1 MPASTE
7 FTMSPAVAHTG
18 PPAGGAPLEDVVAA
32 TAVAAAAIAFLLVV
46 AILYR
51 RGGSKPLRRLVGFA
65 SRVSGLPPWAALPA
79 AVVAGSLI
87 VAVFGFYWDVSTHI
101 DNGRDPGPFANPSHY
116 FILAGLAGIAVAGY
130 LSVLVGT
137 SPTRTS
143 IRLTDRW
150 HAPVGGFL
158 VLLCGSIAL
167 LGFPLDDVWHRL
179 FGQDVTLWGPTHVQ
193 MIGGAALATVGL
205 WVLLREAESSRT
217 RALAPWLA
225 SGVDRAFLAGAV
237 LIGLSALQAEFD
249 FGVPQFQLVFHPI
262 LIMLAA
268 GIALPAARI
277 LLGPGGALKASVF
290 FLVIR
295 GALAL
300 IIHVGLGRILLHL
313 PLYLVEAAL
322 VELVARRVSPERQV
336 TFGVSSGVVIGTV
349 GLAAEWGWSHLWM
362 PVPWPASLLPEG
374 VAFGLLAAVSGGI
387 LGGLVGRALSP
398 AGAPRQR
405 FRGWMAVAAALAAV
419 AVIALPLRQGDR
431 PPISGEVTLSES
443 ASRDG
448 AWVHATVHLEP
459 ENAATGAKW
468 FHALAWQGLGWRRGS
483 SVLSEL
489 EPVRAGVYRTQEPV
503 PVHGNWK
510 TLIRLHRDDW
520 IVALPVYLPRDPAI
534 PAPEVPA
541 EASFE
546 RSFVPDKQLLQREA
560 VGGTPALWTAASLI
574 LLAIAAVWIWVLAW
588 ALVRL
593 DRAARSTAVPS
604 DGSARDRTLHDR
616 SKSPEEAHRR

>member
-1 MPASTE
+1 MIPAL
-7 FTMSPAVAHTG
+7 AHTG

-32 TAVAAAAIAFLLVV
+32 TAVAATAIAFLLVAAV
-46 AILYR
+46 LYR
-51 RGGSKPLRRLVGFA
+51 RGGAKPLRGLVGFA

-158 VLLCGSIAL
+158 VLVCGSIAL

-205 WVLLREAESSRT
+205 MVLLREAESSRT

-225 SGVDRAFLAGAV
+225 SGAHRAFLAGAV

-277 LLGPGGALKASVF
+277 LLGPGGALKAAVF

-300 IIHVGLGRILLHL
+300 IIHAGLGRILLHF

-322 VELVARRVSPERQV
+322 VELVARRVPPERQV
-336 TFGVSSGVVIGTV
+336 TFGVSSGVAIGTL

-374 VAFGLLAAVSGGI
+374 IVFGLLAAVSGGI

-398 AGAPRQR
+398 AGAPRQQI
-405 FRGWMAVAAALAAV
+405 RGWMAAAAALAAV

-431 PPISGEVTLSES
+431 PPISAEVTLSES
-443 ASRDG
+443 SQDG
-448 AWVHATVHLEP
+448 RWVHATVRMEP
-459 ENAATGAKW
+459 EDAATGAKW
-468 FHALAWQGLGWRRGS
+468 FHALAWQGLEWRRGS

-489 EPVRAGVYRTQEPV
+489 EPVRAGMYRTEKPV
-503 PVHGNWK
+503 PVHGSWK

-520 IVALPVYLPRDPAI
+520 IVALPVSLPRDRAI

-546 RSFVPDKQLLQREA
+546 RSFVPDKYLLQREA
-560 VGGTPALWTAASLI
+560 VGGTPVLWTAASLT

-593 DRAARSTAVPS
+593 DRAARSPAAPS
-604 DGSARDRTLHDR
+604 DGGARDRSLHDR
-616 SKSPEEAHRR
+616 SKSPEKAHPR